1 MIEGLIG
8 KKIGMTQTFDEEG
21 NVAPITVIKVGP
33 CTVIQ
38 KKTREKDGY
47 SALQLGL
54 VEEKGRKKATK
65 PLVGHYEKSGVPPM
79 KILKEFQFA
88 EKGEVKEGDQFFVD
102 IFQIGEKVHVV
113 GVSKGKGFAGVVKR
127 WGFHGG
133 KATHGSMFHRRPG
146 STGASAYPSRVMKGK
161 KLPGHMGDKRVT
173 VKNLRVIQA
182 DKENNLLVV
191 KGAVPGAKG
200 GYLLIKKA
208 NFHPESPIP
217 DQIKVEQPILEK
229 PKPEESKPEHRKPE
243 ETKTE
248 QVETKKPEAE
258 QPGPKEPKTQ
268 KPEIEAPEKPTPEKA
283 EESKPE
289 KPGIEESEKPTP
301 EKAEES
307 KPEKPGIGESE
318 KSTPEKAEE
327 SKPEKP
333 EVDEPEKPPTD
344 KAEEPKAEES
354 ESGELDKSEQ
364 AKPESLQPDFSEKE
378 KKE

>member
-8 KKIGMTQTFDEEG
+8 KKIGMTQIFDEEG

-47 SALQLGL
+47 SAVQLGL
-54 VEEKGRKKATK
+54 VEEKGRKKVTK

-113 GVSKGKGFAGVVKR
+113 GMSKGKGFAGVVKR

-161 KLPGHMGDKRVT
+161 KLPGHIGNKRVT
-173 VKNLRVIQA
+173 VKNLKVIQA

-191 KGAVPGAKG
+191 KGAVPGARG

-208 NFHPESPIP
+208 NFHPESPIV
-217 DQIKVEQPILEK
+217 DHINAEQPILEK
-229 PKPEESKPEHRKPE
+229 SKPEESKPEHRKPE
-243 ETKTE
+243 EPNTE
-248 QVETKKPEAE
+248 QVEARKPEAE

-268 KPEIEAPEKPTPEKA
+268 IPEIEEPEKPTPEKA
-283 EESKPE
+283 EEP
-289 KPGIEESEKPTP
+289 
-301 EKAEES
+301 
-307 KPEKPGIGESE
+307 
-318 KSTPEKAEE
+318 
-327 SKPEKP
+327 KPEKP
-333 EVDEPEKPPTD
+333 EVDEPEKPTPD
-344 KAEEPKAEES
+344 KAEEPKAEEP

-364 AKPESLQPDFSEKE
+364 AKPESAQPDSSEKE

>member
-8 KKIGMTQTFDEEG
+8 KKVGMTQTFDEEG

-102 IFQIGEKVHVV
+102 IFQIGEKVHIV
-113 GVSKGKGFAGVVKR
+113 GMSKGKGFAGVVKR

-161 KLPGHMGDKRVT
+161 KLPGHMGNKRIT

-191 KGAVPGAKG
+191 KGAVPGARG

-217 DQIKVEQPILEK
+217 DQIKPEQPILEK
-229 PKPEESKPEHRKPE
+229 PKPEESKLEHRKPE

-248 QVETKKPEAE
+248 RVEAKKPEAE
-258 QPGPKEPKTQ
+258 KPELKEPKTQ
-268 KPEIEAPEKPTPEKA
+268 KPEIEEPEKPTPEKV
-283 EESKPE
+283 EEPE
-289 KPGIEESEKPTP
+289 
-301 EKAEES
+301 
-307 KPEKPGIGESE
+307 
-318 KSTPEKAEE
+318 
-327 SKPEKP
+327 PEKP
-333 EVDEPEKPPTD
+333 EVDEPEKPPTEQP
-344 KAEEPKAEES
+344 EEPKAEEP

-364 AKPESLQPDFSEKE
+364 AKPESLQPDSSEKEKE

>member
-113 GVSKGKGFAGVVKR
+113 GMSKGKGFAGVVKR

-161 KLPGHMGDKRVT
+161 KLPGHMGCKRVT
-173 VKNLRVIQA
+173 VKNLKVIQA

-191 KGAVPGAKG
+191 KGAVPGARG

-208 NFHPESPIP
+208 NFNPESPIP
-217 DQIKVEQPILEK
+217 DQIKAEQPMLEK
-229 PKPEESKPEHRKPE
+229 PKPEESKPEQRKPE
-243 ETKTE
+243 EAKTE
-248 QVETKKPEAE
+248 QVEAKK
-258 QPGPKEPKTQ
+258 
-268 KPEIEAPEKPTPEKA
+268 PEKPTPEKA
-283 EESKPE
+283 EE
-289 KPGIEESEKPTP
+289 PT
-301 EKAEES
+301 
-307 KPEKPGIGESE
+307 
-318 KSTPEKAEE
+318 
-327 SKPEKP
+327 PEKP
-333 EVDEPEKPPTD
+333 EVNEPEKLPTEQPEEPKSGESEIEEPEKPTPD
-344 KAEEPKAEES
+344 KAEEPKAEEP

-364 AKPESLQPDFSEKE
+364 AKPESPQPDSSEKE

>member
-21 NVAPITVIKVGP
+21 NVAPITIIKVGP

-113 GVSKGKGFAGVVKR
+113 GMSKGKGFAGVFKR

-161 KLPGHMGDKRVT
+161 KLPGHMGNKRVT
-173 VKNLRVIQA
+173 VMNLKVIQA

-191 KGAVPGAKG
+191 KGAVPGARG

-217 DQIKVEQPILEK
+217 DQIKAEQPMLEK

-243 ETKTE
+243 EPKTE
-248 QVETKKPEAE
+248 KVEAKK
-258 QPGPKEPKTQ
+258 
-268 KPEIEAPEKPTPEKA
+268 PEKPTPEKA
-283 EESKPE
+283 EEP
-289 KPGIEESEKPTP
+289 
-301 EKAEES
+301 
-307 KPEKPGIGESE
+307 
-318 KSTPEKAEE
+318 
-327 SKPEKP
+327 KPEKP
-333 EVDEPEKPPTD
+333 EVDEPEKPPTEQPEEPKSEESEIEEPEKPTPD
-344 KAEEPKAEES
+344 KAEEPKAEEP

-364 AKPESLQPDFSEKE
+364 PKPESPQPDSSEKE

>member
-8 KKIGMTQTFDEEG
+8 KKVGMTQTFDEEG

-38 KKTREKDGY
+38 KKTKEKDGY

-54 VEEKGRKKATK
+54 VEEKGRKKMTK

-268 KPEIEAPEKPTPEKA
+268 KPEIEEPEKPTPEKA

-289 KPGIEESEKPTP
+289 KPEIE
-301 EKAEES
+301 
-307 KPEKPGIGESE
+307 
-318 KSTPEKAEE
+318 
-327 SKPEKP
+327 
-333 EVDEPEKPPTD
+333 EPEKPPTD
-344 KAEEPKAEES
+344 KAEEPKAEEP

>member
-8 KKIGMTQTFDEEG
+8 KKVGMTQTFDENG

-38 KKTREKDGY
+38 KKTRKKDGY
-47 SALQLGL
+47 SAIQLGL
-54 VEEKGRKKATK
+54 VEEKGKKKATK

-113 GVSKGKGFAGVVKR
+113 GMSKGKGFAGVMKR

-133 KATHGSMFHRRPG
+133 PATHGSMFHRRPG
-146 STGASAYPSRVMKGK
+146 SAGASAYPSRVMKGK
-161 KLPGHMGDKRVT
+161 KQPGHMGNKRVT

-200 GYLLIKKA
+200 GYLLIKRA

-217 DQIKVEQPILEK
+217 DHIKAEQPILEK
-229 PKPEESKPEHRKPE
+229 PKPEESKPEQRKPE

-248 QVETKKPEAE
+248 QVEAKKPD
-258 QPGPKEPKTQ
+258 
-268 KPEIEAPEKPTPEKA
+268 KPTPEKA
-283 EESKPE
+283 EEPKL
-289 KPGIEESEKPTP
+289 
-301 EKAEES
+301 
-307 KPEKPGIGESE
+307 
-318 KSTPEKAEE
+318 
-327 SKPEKP
+327 EKP
-333 EVDEPEKPPTD
+333 EVDEPEKPPTEQPEEPKSEESEIEEPD
-344 KAEEPKAEES
+344 KPTPEKAEEPKAEEP
-354 ESGELDKSEQ
+354 ESGEIDKSEQ
-364 AKPESLQPDFSEKE
+364 AKPESLQPDSSEKEKE

>member
-8 KKIGMTQTFDEEG
+8 KKIGMTQIFDEEG

-47 SALQLGL
+47 SAVQLGL

-102 IFQIGEKVHVV
+102 IFQIGENVNVV
-113 GVSKGKGFAGVVKR
+113 GMSKGKGFAGVVKR

-161 KLPGHMGDKRVT
+161 KLPGHMGNKRVT
-173 VKNLRVIQA
+173 VKNLKVIQA

-191 KGAVPGAKG
+191 KGAVPGARG

-208 NFHPESPIP
+208 YFHPESPIP
-217 DQIKVEQPILEK
+217 DQIKAEQPVPEK
-229 PKPEESKPEHRKPE
+229 SKPEESKPEHRKPE
-243 ETKTE
+243 EPKTE
-248 QVETKKPEAE
+248 QVQPKKPEAE

-268 KPEIEAPEKPTPEKA
+268 KPKIEEPEKPTPEKA
-283 EESKPE
+283 EEP
-289 KPGIEESEKPTP
+289 
-301 EKAEES
+301 
-307 KPEKPGIGESE
+307 
-318 KSTPEKAEE
+318 
-327 SKPEKP
+327 KPEKP
-333 EVDEPEKPPTD
+333 EVDEPEKPPTEQP
-344 KAEEPKAEES
+344 EEPKAEEP

-364 AKPESLQPDFSEKE
+364 AKPESPQPDSSEKE

>member
-54 VEEKGRKKATK
+54 VEEKGKKKATR
-65 PLVGHYEKSGVPPM
+65 PLEGHYGKSGVPPM

-113 GVSKGKGFAGVVKR
+113 GTSKGKGFAGVVKR

-161 KLPGHMGDKRVT
+161 KLPGHMGCKRVT
-173 VKNLRVIQA
+173 VKNLKVIQA

-191 KGAVPGAKG
+191 KGAVPGARG

-217 DQIKVEQPILEK
+217 DQIKTEQPILEK

-243 ETKTE
+243 EPKTE
-248 QVETKKPEAE
+248 QVEAMKPEAE
-258 QPGPKEPKTQ
+258 RPGPKEPKTQ
-268 KPEIEAPEKPTPEKA
+268 KPEIEEPEKPIPEKA
-283 EESKPE
+283 EEPKSEEPKS
-289 KPGIEESEKPTP
+289 EESE
-301 EKAEES
+301 
-307 KPEKPGIGESE
+307 
-318 KSTPEKAEE
+318 
-327 SKPEKP
+327 
-333 EVDEPEKPPTD
+333 V
-344 KAEEPKAEES
+344 
-354 ESGELDKSEQ
+354 GELDKSEQ
-364 AKPESLQPDFSEKE
+364 AKPESPQPDSSEKG

>member
-8 KKIGMTQTFDEEG
+8 KKIGMTQVFDEEG

-47 SALQLGL
+47 SAVQLGL

-65 PLVGHYEKSGVPPM
+65 SLVGHYEKSGVPPM

-102 IFQIGEKVHVV
+102 IFQIGENVNVV
-113 GVSKGKGFAGVVKR
+113 GMSKGKGFAGVVKR

-161 KLPGHMGDKRVT
+161 KLPGHMGNKRVT
-173 VKNLRVIQA
+173 VKNLKVIQT

-191 KGAVPGAKG
+191 KGAVPGARG

-208 NFHPESPIP
+208 YFHPESPIP
-217 DQIKVEQPILEK
+217 DQIKAEQPVPEK
-229 PKPEESKPEHRKPE
+229 SKPEESKPEHRKPE
-243 ETKTE
+243 KPPTE
-248 QVETKKPEAE
+248 QPE
-258 QPGPKEPKTQ
+258 EPKSEES
-268 KPEIEAPEKPTPEKA
+268 EIEEPEKPTP
-283 EESKPE
+283 
-289 KPGIEESEKPTP
+289 
-301 EKAEES
+301 
-307 KPEKPGIGESE
+307 
-318 KSTPEKAEE
+318 
-327 SKPEKP
+327 
-333 EVDEPEKPPTD
+333 D
-344 KAEEPKAEES
+344 KAEEPKAEEP

-364 AKPESLQPDFSEKE
+364 AKPESPQPDSSEKE

>member
-21 NVAPITVIKVGP
+21 NVAPITIIKVGP

-113 GVSKGKGFAGVVKR
+113 GMSKGKGFAGVVKR

-161 KLPGHMGDKRVT
+161 KLPGHMGNKRVT
-173 VKNLRVIQA
+173 VMNLKVIQA

-191 KGAVPGAKG
+191 KGAVPGARG

-217 DQIKVEQPILEK
+217 DQIKAEQPMLEK

-243 ETKTE
+243 EPKTE
-248 QVETKKPEAE
+248 KVEAKK
-258 QPGPKEPKTQ
+258 
-268 KPEIEAPEKPTPEKA
+268 
-283 EESKPE
+283 
-289 KPGIEESEKPTP
+289 SEKPTP
-301 EKAEES
+301 EKAEE
-307 KPEKPGIGESE
+307 P
-318 KSTPEKAEE
+318 
-327 SKPEKP
+327 KPEKP
-333 EVDEPEKPPTD
+333 EVDEPEKLPTEQPEEPKSEESEIEEPEKPTPD
-344 KAEEPKAEES
+344 KAEEPKAEEP

-364 AKPESLQPDFSEKE
+364 PKPESPQPDSSEKE

>member
-1 MIEGLIG
+1 
-8 KKIGMTQTFDEEG
+8 MTQIFDEDG
-21 NVAPITVIKVGP
+21 NVAPITVINVGP

-47 SALQLGL
+47 SAIQLGL

-113 GVSKGKGFAGVVKR
+113 GMSKGKGFAGVVKR

-161 KLPGHMGDKRVT
+161 KLPGHMGNKRIT
-173 VKNLRVIQA
+173 VKNLKVIQA

-191 KGAVPGAKG
+191 KGAVPGARG

-217 DQIKVEQPILEK
+217 DQIKPEQPILEK

-248 QVETKKPEAE
+248 PVEAKKPEVE

-268 KPEIEAPEKPTPEKA
+268 KPEIEEPEKPTPEKA
-283 EESKPE
+283 EEP
-289 KPGIEESEKPTP
+289 
-301 EKAEES
+301 
-307 KPEKPGIGESE
+307 
-318 KSTPEKAEE
+318 
-327 SKPEKP
+327 KPEKP
-333 EVDEPEKPPTD
+333 EVDEPEKPTPD
-344 KAEEPKAEES
+344 KSEEPKAEEQ

-364 AKPESLQPDFSEKE
+364 AKPESPQPDSSEKE

>member
-113 GVSKGKGFAGVVKR
+113 GMSKGKGFAGVFKR

-161 KLPGHMGDKRVT
+161 KLPGHMGNKRVT
-173 VKNLRVIQA
+173 VMNLKVIQA

-191 KGAVPGAKG
+191 KGAVPGARG

-217 DQIKVEQPILEK
+217 DQIKAEQPILEK

-243 ETKTE
+243 EPKTE
-248 QVETKKPEAE
+248 QVEAKKPEAE

-268 KPEIEAPEKPTPEKA
+268 KPEIEEPEKPTPEKA
-283 EESKPE
+283 EEP
-289 KPGIEESEKPTP
+289 
-301 EKAEES
+301 
-307 KPEKPGIGESE
+307 
-318 KSTPEKAEE
+318 
-327 SKPEKP
+327 KPEKP
-333 EVDEPEKPPTD
+333 EVDEPEKPPTEQPEEPKSEESEIEEPEKPTPD
-344 KAEEPKAEES
+344 KAEEPKAEEP

-364 AKPESLQPDFSEKE
+364 AKPESPQPDSSEKE

>member
-1 MIEGLIG
+1 
-8 KKIGMTQTFDEEG
+8 
-21 NVAPITVIKVGP
+21 
-33 CTVIQ
+33 
-38 KKTREKDGY
+38 
-47 SALQLGL
+47 
-54 VEEKGRKKATK
+54 
-65 PLVGHYEKSGVPPM
+65 M

-88 EKGEVKEGDQFFVD
+88 EKGEVKEGGQFFVD

-113 GVSKGKGFAGVVKR
+113 GMSKGKGFAGVVKR

-161 KLPGHMGDKRVT
+161 KLPGHMGNKRVT
-173 VKNLRVIQA
+173 VKNLKVIQA

-191 KGAVPGAKG
+191 KGAVPGARG

-217 DQIKVEQPILEK
+217 DQIKPEQPILEK

-248 QVETKKPEAE
+248 QVEAKK
-258 QPGPKEPKTQ
+258 
-268 KPEIEAPEKPTPEKA
+268 PEKPTPEKA
-283 EESKPE
+283 EESK
-289 KPGIEESEKPTP
+289 TQ
-301 EKAEES
+301 
-307 KPEKPGIGESE
+307 KPEIE
-318 KSTPEKAEE
+318 
-327 SKPEKP
+327 
-333 EVDEPEKPPTD
+333 EPEKPPTD
-344 KAEEPKAEES
+344 KAEEPKAEKP

-364 AKPESLQPDFSEKE
+364 AKPESPQPDSSEKE

>member
-8 KKIGMTQTFDEEG
+8 KKVGMTQTFDEEG

-102 IFQIGEKVHVV
+102 IFQIGEKVHIV
-113 GVSKGKGFAGVVKR
+113 GMSKGKGFAGVVKR

-161 KLPGHMGDKRVT
+161 KLPGHMGNKRIT

-191 KGAVPGAKG
+191 KGAVPGARG

-217 DQIKVEQPILEK
+217 DQIKPEQPILEK
-229 PKPEESKPEHRKPE
+229 PKPEESKLEHRKPE

-248 QVETKKPEAE
+248 RVEAKKPEAE
-258 QPGPKEPKTQ
+258 KPELKEPKTQ
-268 KPEIEAPEKPTPEKA
+268 KPEIEEPEKPTPEK
-283 EESKPE
+283 
-289 KPGIEESEKPTP
+289 
-301 EKAEES
+301 
-307 KPEKPGIGESE
+307 
-318 KSTPEKAEE
+318 
-327 SKPEKP
+327 
-333 EVDEPEKPPTD
+333 V
-344 KAEEPKAEES
+344 EEPKAEEP

-364 AKPESLQPDFSEKE
+364 AKPESLQPDSSEKEKE

>member
-8 KKIGMTQTFDEEG
+8 KKVGMTQTFDEEG

-47 SALQLGL
+47 SAVQLGL

-102 IFQIGEKVHVV
+102 IFQIGEKVNVV
-113 GVSKGKGFAGVVKR
+113 GTSKGKGFAGVVKR

-133 KATHGSMFHRRPG
+133 KASHGSMFHRRPG

-161 KLPGHMGDKRVT
+161 KLPGHMGNKRVT
-173 VKNLRVIQA
+173 VKNLKVIQA

-191 KGAVPGAKG
+191 KGAVPGARG

-208 NFHPESPIP
+208 NFNPESPIP
-217 DQIKVEQPILEK
+217 DHIKAEQPILEK
-229 PKPEESKPEHRKPE
+229 PKPEEPKPEHRKPE
-243 ETKTE
+243 EPKTE
-248 QVETKKPEAE
+248 QVEAKKPEAE

-268 KPEIEAPEKPTPEKA
+268 KPEIEEPEKPTPEKT
-283 EESKPE
+283 EEP
-289 KPGIEESEKPTP
+289 
-301 EKAEES
+301 
-307 KPEKPGIGESE
+307 
-318 KSTPEKAEE
+318 
-327 SKPEKP
+327 KPEKP
-333 EVDEPEKPPTD
+333 EVDEPEKPPTEQPEEPKSEESEIEEPEKPTPD
-344 KAEEPKAEES
+344 KAEEPKAEEP

-364 AKPESLQPDFSEKE
+364 AKPESPQPDSSEKE